1 MGKKPMGKKPMG
13 KKPMGKKRLRLLLT
27 AGAVLLLLAGLCIVL
42 FRGGEPERE
51 LSQEEQFLRNASLAF
66 DPTQSTL
73 RRFSMLYRA
82 AGKLDGVP
90 KARRRKLVLKAMA
103 DGTNGSID
111 AFRALPESEKPAR
124 AALLHKD
131 ALRTRDFYRS
141 LPEKQR
147 RRAREL
153 LRNDPEIR
161 AEAAR
166 MVHTVV
172 NRLND
177 SEKKMLSP
185 VLRVWQTMLM
195 EK

>member
-1 MGKKPMGKKPMG
+1 MKKR
-13 KKPMGKKRLRLLLT
+13 RLRLLLVT
-27 AGAVLLLLAGLCIVL
+27 GAVLLFLTGLCIVL
-42 FRGGEPERE
+42 FRDGEPERE
-51 LSQEEQFLRNASLAF
+51 LSPEGQFLRDASRAF

-73 RRFSMLYRA
+73 KRFSTLYRA
-82 AGKLDGVP
+82 ARKLSGVP
-90 KARRRKLVLKAMA
+90 NERRQKLVLKAMA

-124 AALLHKD
+124 AELLYKD

-141 LPEKQR
+141 LPEKHR

-153 LRNDPEIR
+153 LSKDPELQ

-185 VLRVWQTMLM
+185 VLQVWQTMLK

>member
-1 MGKKPMGKKPMG
+1 MEKKAVK
-13 KKPMGKKRLRLLLT
+13 KKRLHLLLI
-27 AGAVLLLLAGLCIVL
+27 AGAALLLLAGLCFFL
-42 FRGGEPERE
+42 FRGGEPEKE
-51 LSQEEQFLRNASLAF
+51 LSQEEKFLRDASCAF

-73 RRFSMLYRA
+73 KRFSTLYRA
-82 AGKLDGVP
+82 ARKLSGIP
-90 KARRRKLVLKAMA
+90 NERRQKLVLKAMA

-111 AFRALPESEKPAR
+111 AFRALPEAEKPAR
-124 AALLHKD
+124 AELLYQD

-141 LPEKQR
+141 LPEKHR

-153 LRNDPEIR
+153 LRKDPELQ

-185 VLRVWQTMLM
+185 VLQVWQTMLK
-195 EK
+195 EN